1 MSKGGY
7 LGHILRIDLSAKR
20 YRPEPLSEPDIA
32 GFMGARGLAARYY
45 CDEIGPD
52 IDPFDPANKIIMMT
66 GPLTGVRLP
75 STTKIGLSTKSPE
88 TGHYLC
94 TNSGGDFGP
103 QLKFCGF
110 DGLIIE
116 GQSDEWTFLLIRGD
130 GDPFSVGVD
139 FLDARPWQGQTTNE
153 ALDTLRQA
161 MDDGRESLKVGTLA
175 IGPAAE
181 RLVRFAYTNVDTR
194 AMGRGGS
201 GAVFGS
207 KRLKGIG
214 VLGSGEIPV
223 ADPGQVKRIRRAS
236 IAELRRLAPTTPTM
250 ARRSTSR

>member
-1 MSKGGY
+1 MYKGGY
-7 LGHILRIDLSAKR
+7 LGHILRIDLTTRR
-20 YRPEPLSEPDIA
+20 YRPEPLWEPGVA
-32 GFMGARGLAARYY
+32 NFLGARGLAARYY
-45 CDEIGPD
+45 YDEIGPD

-130 GDPFSVGVD
+130 GNPLSVEVD
-139 FLDARPWQGQTTNE
+139 FLDARPWLGQTTNE
-153 ALDTLRQA
+153 ALDALRQA
-161 MDDGRESLKVGTLA
+161 MDEGAKTSRSA
-175 IGPAAE
+175 PS
-181 RLVRFAYTNVDTR
+181 RLVRPPS
-194 AMGRGGS
+194 GS
-201 GAVFGS
+201 SLRLHKCRYPGNGQRWVRRRS
-207 KRLKGIG
+207 RLK
-214 VLGSGEIPV
+214 
-223 ADPGQVKRIRRAS
+223 
-236 IAELRRLAPTTPTM
+236 APQG
-250 ARRSTSR
+250 